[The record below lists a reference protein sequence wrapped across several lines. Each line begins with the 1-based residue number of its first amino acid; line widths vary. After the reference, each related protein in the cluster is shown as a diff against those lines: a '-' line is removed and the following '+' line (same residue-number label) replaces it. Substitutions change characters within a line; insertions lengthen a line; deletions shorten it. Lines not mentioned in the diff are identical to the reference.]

1 MRRCAPASLKSRAK
15 TSTNNADSIQATL
28 WGLPDVRHVVCLENF
43 TDTVDA
49 AGVPAHGINV
59 IVEGGRDEAIA
70 EVIYHHKTLGTNM
83 RGEVRVEIKTNT
95 ANLERSILTVQ
106 RWSVAPPASK

>member
-1 MRRCAPASLKSRAK
+1 M
-15 TSTNNADSIQATL
+15 
-28 WGLPDVRHVVCLENF
+28 RHVVCLENF

-59 IVEGGRDEAIA
+59 IVEGRDDAIA

-83 RGEVRVEIKTNT
+83 RGEVRVQIKNKHGQPRD
-95 ANLERSILTVQ
+95 LF
-106 RWSVAPPASK
+106 